1 MTSPTPKGPI
11 FRDALDTLRGKKLKV
26 QLDPNSSIVS
36 LVKIEEKLAEG
47 GSAFVY
53 FVSEFR
59 DDNRKT
65 KQRMALKVTPLHTH
79 EKYRLSLSESKLLQK
94 LSHDNIVKCYGG
106 IIAQQHS
113 DAKVVTDVHLLFL
126 EYCVGGSLFDA
137 LATMRRPYYYP
148 QPISTSKYSRVL
160 KRNKSVVSHRNT
172 ALQINFYHLRRI
184 ATILEQAS
192 SAISYLHSQSIIHF
206 DIKLENILLLHP
218 LNIPSFCCSTEE
230 EEVHLIK
237 IKLCD
242 LGSAYQGTSLPV
254 NTSAQ
259 RQITA
264 DLISKSTTPMYKAP
278 ECVDSLLCNS
288 IDQKIDVWSFGCVTY
303 QLLFYQH
310 VWEDYLGIPS
320 SLPPK
325 APKRLGYSFTKSARA
340 NLPYNTN
347 GTAAM
352 AQTPNLAILSGKYY
366 LPPLHPVVPL
376 AIPRIDCGPLYDFY
390 IEFAQMIEQ
399 EMLVVQP
406 TKRASMES
414 IHKELERLHLKLSTS
429 KSPTIISHSSDCVKK
444 SLPRIED
451 RQIRLTNSCFTLQPW
466 AEDVG
471 DIPID
476 NHCINHSGITVATGQ
491 HGKNAKV
498 VQTSKHK

>member
-137 LATMRRPYYYP
+137 LATMKRPYYYP

-172 ALQINFYHLRRI
+172 AL
-184 ATILEQAS
+184 
-192 SAISYLHSQSIIHF
+192 
-206 DIKLENILLLHP
+206 
-218 LNIPSFCCSTEE
+218 
-230 EEVHLIK
+230 
-237 IKLCD
+237 
-242 LGSAYQGTSLPV
+242 
-254 NTSAQ
+254 
-259 RQITA
+259 
-264 DLISKSTTPMYKAP
+264 
-278 ECVDSLLCNS
+278 
-288 IDQKIDVWSFGCVTY
+288 
-303 QLLFYQH
+303 
-310 VWEDYLGIPS
+310 
-320 SLPPK
+320 
-325 APKRLGYSFTKSARA
+325 
-340 NLPYNTN
+340 
-347 GTAAM
+347 
-352 AQTPNLAILSGKYY
+352 
-366 LPPLHPVVPL
+366 
-376 AIPRIDCGPLYDFY
+376 
-390 IEFAQMIEQ
+390 
-399 EMLVVQP
+399 
-406 TKRASMES
+406 
-414 IHKELERLHLKLSTS
+414 
-429 KSPTIISHSSDCVKK
+429 
-444 SLPRIED
+444 
-451 RQIRLTNSCFTLQPW
+451 
-466 AEDVG
+466 
-471 DIPID
+471 
-476 NHCINHSGITVATGQ
+476 
-491 HGKNAKV
+491 
-498 VQTSKHK
+498 